1 MNFDEIKKYFT
12 REKIKRDSLVTFIF
26 IIAGL
31 VLFTLM
37 FIIAA
42 LFQRGGSIYHLLQNL
57 GIFFVFTGIVL
68 AYAAVH
74 RGNVSPGD
82 QSVRSLAMDTAKQA
96 PIVTG
101 ILLCSVIAIFI
112 VALVEL
118 ILSLFGYIPYAGP
131 VIVALLSLPLFAVN
145 FAVIAAV
152 VMIWMVLPPMVGE
165 GTDFRKMPLAFL
177 TLMKRRGLIIFSYT
191 MITIVLSVIIFG
203 GVLIV
208 IRYATGITR
217 AVQWNIAPAYPSVF
231 KAIISSSYITDVVSK
246 IAPRTDPISALREY
260 GSSIFNYIEMLGTL
274 LKVIYGVTMAAIV
287 SFFLGIFFNILSYLY
302 VRAKKDVS

>member
-12 REKIKRDSLVTFIF
+12 REKIKRNSLVTFIF

-191 MITIVLSVIIFG
+191 MITIVLFVIIFG

-231 KAIISSSYITDVVSK
+231 KAIISSSYITDVVSI

>member
-231 KAIISSSYITDVVSK
+231 KAIISSSYITDVVSI

>member
-1 MNFDEIKKYFT
+1 
-12 REKIKRDSLVTFIF
+12 
-26 IIAGL
+26 
-31 VLFTLM
+31 
-37 FIIAA
+37 
-42 LFQRGGSIYHLLQNL
+42 
-57 GIFFVFTGIVL
+57 
-68 AYAAVH
+68 
-74 RGNVSPGD
+74 
-82 QSVRSLAMDTAKQA
+82 
-96 PIVTG
+96 
-101 ILLCSVIAIFI
+101 
-112 VALVEL
+112 
-118 ILSLFGYIPYAGP
+118 
-131 VIVALLSLPLFAVN
+131 
-145 FAVIAAV
+145 
-152 VMIWMVLPPMVGE
+152 MVLPPMVGE

-191 MITIVLSVIIFG
+191 MITIVLFVIIFG

-231 KAIISSSYITDVVSK
+231 KAIISSSYITDVVSI